1 MLLPPISRHK
11 PSGTPPEEQP
21 MDPAARIE
29 AALRGALAPAAAA
42 PAPPGLAAA
51 LDHAL
56 FPGGA
61 RVRPQLALA
70 VAIACGDDAPR
81 LADAAAAAIE
91 IVHCA
96 SLVHDDMP
104 CFDDAATRRG
114 RPSVHRAYSE
124 PLALL
129 AGDALIV
136 LAFET
141 LARAAPVAPDR
152 LAPLVTALGA
162 ATGSPHG
169 ICAGQGW
176 ESEAVIDLAA
186 YHCAKTAALFVA
198 ATTMGAAAAGRDPA
212 PWRALGL
219 AIGEAFQVAD
229 DLRDALLTEADL
241 GKPAQ
246 QDALH
251 GRPNAVARLG
261 VHGAVAR
268 LHAIL
273 GGALDAIP
281 RCPGEVALREIVRL
295 QAERLTPVQFRTVA
309 A

>member
-1 MLLPPISRHK
+1 
-11 PSGTPPEEQP
+11 
-21 MDPAARIE
+21 MDIAGRIE
-29 AALRGALAPAAAA
+29 TALRASLAPTATG
-42 PAPPGLAAA
+42 APPKLAAA

-70 VAIACGDDAPR
+70 VSLACGDDAPA
-81 LADAAAAAIE
+81 LSDAAAASIE
-91 IVHCA
+91 LIHCA

-104 CFDDAATRRG
+104 CFDDADLRRG
-114 RPSVHRAYSE
+114 KPTVHVAFSE

-141 LARAAPVAPDR
+141 LAKAAAAAPDR
-152 LAPLVTALGA
+152 LGPLVLALSR
-162 ATGSPHG
+162 ATGMPHG

-176 ESEAVIDLAA
+176 ESEPAIDLSA

-198 ATTMGAAAAGRDPA
+198 ATTMGAAAAGADPA

-219 AIGEAFQVAD
+219 RIGEAFQVAD
-229 DLRDALLTEADL
+229 DLRDALLSEAEL
-241 GKPAQ
+241 GKPVL

-251 GRPNAVARLG
+251 GRPNAVAALG
-261 VHGAVAR
+261 VAGAVNR
-268 LHAIL
+268 LHDIL
-273 GGALDAIP
+273 GGAVASIP
-281 RCPGEVALREIVRL
+281 SCPGEVTLREIVRL
-295 QAERLTPVQFRTVA
+295 QAKRLVPPAFAQYA
-309 A
+309 AA

>member
-1 MLLPPISRHK
+1 
-11 PSGTPPEEQP
+11 
-21 MDPAARIE
+21 MDPADRIE
-29 AALRGALAPAAAA
+29 AALRTALAPAAAA

-51 LDHAL
+51 LGHAL

-70 VAIACGDDAPR
+70 VSIACGDDAPA
-81 LADAAAAAIE
+81 LSDAAAAAIE
-91 IVHCA
+91 IIHCA

-104 CFDDAATRRG
+104 CFDDADTRRG
-114 RPSVHRAYSE
+114 RPSVHRAFSE

-129 AGDALIV
+129 AGDTLIV

-141 LARAAPVAPDR
+141 LARAAPAAPAR
-152 LAPLVTALGA
+152 LAALVGALAA

-169 ICAGQGW
+169 ICAGQAW
-176 ESEAVIDLAA
+176 ESERAIDLAA
-186 YHCAKTAALFVA
+186 YHRAKTAALFVG

-212 PWRALGL
+212 PWQALGF
-219 AIGEAFQVAD
+219 AIGEAYQVAD
-229 DLRDALLTEADL
+229 DLRDALLTEAEL
-241 GKPAQ
+241 GKPAH
-246 QDALH
+246 QDARH

-261 VHGAVAR
+261 VRGAVAR

-281 RCPGEVALREIVRL
+281 PCPGEVMLREIVRL
-295 QAERLTPVQFRTVA
+295 QAERLTPVQFRTA
-309 A
+309 AA